1 MAAATTAT
9 SSHELILRQRTCNG
23 AACFA
28 VFFICQHCDRGKRYC
43 SVSCQSEA
51 YRKQRR
57 AANRRHQQSEEGRL
71 DHRDRQRQYRCR
83 CRARNEPEPTTG
95 PTTEAAT
102 SVTDQPSQT
111 IPFPAKIQLWEA
123 EPQPQPAPTQ
133 LYCRICGR
141 TSRFI
146 NPFPRHSWI
155 QKRIQRFE
163 RRPRS

>member
-1 MAAATTAT
+1 MAAAITAT
-9 SSHELILRQRTCNG
+9 SPQDPILRQRICNG

-28 VFFICQHCDRGKRYC
+28 VFFICQHCDCGQRYC
-43 SVSCQSEA
+43 SVACQSQA

-83 CRARNEPEPTTG
+83 RRARNDSLSTS
-95 PTTEAAT
+95 EAAT
-102 SVTDQPSQT
+102 SVTDEPSPT

-123 EPQPQPAPTQ
+123 EPQPAPTQ

-141 TSRFI
+141 ASRFI

-155 QKRIQRFE
+155 QKKIQRFE
-163 RRPRS
+163 RRPHS